1 MKFDLIVGA
10 LAGTPTTAPRKQYDY
25 DMIKHF
31 EIVYEML
38 RSLFIRDKEKTLHF
52 DEIDLTI
59 SIPKGLKLLTEKQIK
74 AKGKKNKLSRYS
86 DLNIFKNNTDCRAL
100 FLATN
105 VEGSFMSGMLI
116 PLKERAENDATR
128 EYHELLDMHSDRR
141 NKITKKFSR
150 VYFEKKLTHQIISNI
165 SFEKDEVIQRVPE
178 RILVSTYSYHGFHKN
193 YQIIFDVVFREQ
205 SFGFKIL
212 ESIENSVIN

>member
-1 MKFDLIVGA
+1 
-10 LAGTPTTAPRKQYDY
+10 
-25 DMIKHF
+25 MIKHF
-31 EIVYEML
+31 EIVYETL
-38 RSLFIRDKEKTLHF
+38 RSLFITDKEKTLHF

-105 VEGSFMSGMLI
+105 VEKSFMSGTII
-116 PLKERAENDATR
+116 PLKERTENEATR
-128 EYHELLDMHSDRR
+128 EYHELLNTHSDHR

-150 VYFEKKLTHQIISNI
+150 VYFEKKMLHQIISNI
-165 SFEKDEVIQRVPE
+165 PFEKDEVIQRIPE
-178 RILVSTYSYHGFHKN
+178 RMLVSTYSYHGFYKN
-193 YQIIFDVVFREQ
+193 YQIIFDVVFRDQ
-205 SFGFKIL
+205 DFGLKIL
-212 ESIENSVIN
+212 ESIENSIFAAASGVIT